1 MAARSS
7 AILRSALAAHISLSA
22 TSLICSGFGTSHLS
36 STPTEEELQHE
47 YNNITTAAGA
57 LPWLD
62 QLHNLVASMYVGGGI
77 NNCCCT
83 TATANGQQNNN
94 TVSMVKLGTSVEFE
108 NPLVAYAGVGE
119 IERAFKGRVF
129 LHPQSDVKTILE
141 CINVESSS
149 DSICG
154 GDDTDGTDNS
164 SRQHVQNSLM
174 GIIPSPTISPSSLNV
189 PNIKITYRLSQQYGS
204 YFSVNSLLVVTVQVC
219 KGCPEKVHQIT
230 SSNSKEKSTIPLAT
244 SGITPRA
251 ASSVAIHSGPASVA
265 LAKAASK
272 WLPGGQH
279 SDAVNNAHSL
289 TVAEVVRIEEQW
301 NGVQLLNFAPFH
313 WSRRLNGLVAGSAAY
328 FFF

>member
-62 QLHNLVASMYVGGGI
+62 QLHNLIASMYVGGGI

-154 GDDTDGTDNS
+154 GDDTEGIDNS

-204 YFSVNSLLVVTVQVC
+204 YFSVN
-219 KGCPEKVHQIT
+219 
-230 SSNSKEKSTIPLAT
+230 
-244 SGITPRA
+244 
-251 ASSVAIHSGPASVA
+251 
-265 LAKAASK
+265 
-272 WLPGGQH
+272 
-279 SDAVNNAHSL
+279 
-289 TVAEVVRIEEQW
+289 
-301 NGVQLLNFAPFH
+301 
-313 WSRRLNGLVAGSAAY
+313 
-328 FFF
+328 